1 MLNNEVPYS
10 TSADV
15 MGQVSSY
22 FAVVENAVA
31 TGDTNKRYTVTPQ
44 SCYAP
49 GPPIQARSFTTFLI
63 SPSSDNTA
71 DLYNGYINAEMEVSL
86 KCSESVAKI
95 TPVDSSAKY
104 PQSTVWFG
112 FKNARDA
119 VEKYE
124 ICANGISIYTQSF
137 GIEESFITSCSLP
150 EASKCSS
157 PYERTR
163 HKDIWNGNVES
174 SCGAVCDL
182 SGKAANTPFTIKIP
196 LCISLRSF
204 LPLSNIRY
212 LPAFAG
218 KLELRIYFSTAGM
231 VYCPIGYNGFLNAF
245 QTPLKGSL
253 VEITAKFMQIGDS
266 VVFASTYDTS
276 SSNWTSAGTTCNVD
290 NYSITKAY
298 SVVPCFG
305 IDNNIYLSL
314 MSRYRDS
321 ALTFPTQT
329 LAMFPCA
336 NKLNTVS
343 AKTTQTITPRFVES
357 IFMLFPFKTY
367 HKTIY
372 SNPKFNT
379 FQLQCGGYGNIP
391 AIPSSTYNDPLFIN
405 LCKNAM
411 NLNSSVTGLNKEV
424 IASLI
429 NTEGPKKNQ
438 KTKSSENNSF
448 FIGLPVEVDNC
459 FQQGMTSN
467 TPITFELHITQDAA
481 NEYTKCEATPIMCF
495 LVDSTFSVQVQ
506 DNGAPPLVELG
517 AYDITSPVV

>member
-1 MLNNEVPYS
+1 MLNNEVPYN

-22 FAVVENAVA
+22 FSIVENAVA

-86 KCSESVAKI
+86 KCLESVAKI
-95 TPVDSSAKY
+95 TPVDSTANYS
-104 PQSTVWFG
+104 QSTVWFG

-137 GIEESFITSCSLP
+137 AIEESFITSCAIP
-150 EASKCSS
+150 EAAKKSS

-163 HKDIWNGNVES
+163 HKDVWKGNVRNT
-174 SCGAVCDL
+174 CGAVYDL
-182 SGKAANTPFTIKIP
+182 SEMTANTPFTIKIP

-231 VYCPIGYNGFLNAF
+231 VYCPIGYDGFINTSRSALSS
-245 QTPLKGSL
+245 SL
-253 VEITAKFMQIGDS
+253 VEITAKFTQIGDQIS
-266 VVFASTYDTS
+266 YATTFS
-276 SSNWTSAGTTCNVD
+276 SGVWSNATTTCTVD
-290 NYSITKAY
+290 NYTITKAY

-314 MSRYRDS
+314 MSRYINS

-336 NKLNTVS
+336 NKLNTEV

-357 IFMLFPFKTY
+357 IFILFPFKSY

-372 SNPKFNT
+372 QNPKFNT

-391 AIPSSTYNDPLFIN
+391 AIPASTYNDPMFIT

-424 IASLI
+424 IASLVSYKGI
-429 NTEGPKKNQ
+429 KATQG
-438 KTKSSENNSF
+438 TKSVENNSF

-467 TPITFELHITQDAA
+467 TPITFELHITQDS
-481 NEYTKCEATPIMCF
+481 NNYYKSCEATPIMCF

-506 DNGAPPLVELG
+506 ENGAPPLVELG
-517 AYDITSPVV
+517 AYDITSPAE